1 MFMII
6 RVLGIAACAFAGS
19 AVASIQFPD
28 LPDCNQTCTEIAP
41 GTGLLLDRADQ
52 RQFYQ

>member
-6 RVLGIAACAFAGS
+6 RVLGIAACAYAGS

-28 LPDCNQTCTEIAP
+28 LPDCDQTVRKQRTE
-41 GTGLLLDRADQ
+41 RACL
-52 RQFYQ
+52 